1 MTTVGGVGIGAAAIL
16 CLGWMLVVRA
26 DPYRG
31 YGGVGRGGIVLAA
44 LCGGALPI
52 FAPLAGTAWS
62 LFGTLA
68 QVAQTLADAA
78 GQFAGSGVLG

>member
-16 CLGWMLVVRA
+16 CLAWMLVVRA

-62 LFGTLA
+62 LFGTVA

-78 GQFAGSGVLG
+78 STFAGAGVLG